1 MTRCA
6 HVLAPQGL
14 SGDMW
19 LGALIDAGASVDA
32 VHSAVNALD
41 LDGVELIPTPIDG
54 HGIAATHV
62 DVIIPPTAP
71 RVPDLSA
78 ATGLIQ
84 SADLSETITDLALEV
99 YTRLAEAEA
108 AAHSTTIDRVHFHE
122 LGNPDTAV
130 DIVGT
135 CAGVVDL
142 GLDSITCGPIAVG
155 SGTVE
160 TSHGRLAVPVPA
172 VTELIAGFMIEG
184 GHQARELTTPTGA
197 ALAAVLTTP
206 VDAMPPLR
214 LSGQGRGAGSEH
226 RDGHSMMT
234 ILIGDADTPA
244 RTLNDSLFMVETTL
258 DDLSPELIPDVL
270 DRLRALPSVAD
281 SWATPAI
288 MKKGRPG
295 FTLSA
300 LVTPDGR
307 DEVVQILVDE
317 SGTLGVRW
325 YRVDRQILERSR
337 ILIEV
342 EGCPIAVKIGGSP
355 HAPSRVAPEHDDVAA
370 AARALGQPVRVV
382 YDQAMIAAW
391 DHLALGR

>member
-32 VHSAVNALD
+32 VRSAVSALD
-41 LDGVELIPTPIDG
+41 LDGVDLIPAPIDG

-62 DVIIPPTAP
+62 EVVIPPTAP

-78 ATGLIQ
+78 ATALIR
-84 SADLSETITDLALEV
+84 SADLSETVTDLALEV

-108 AAHSTTIDRVHFHE
+108 AAHATTIDRVHFHE

-142 GLDSITCGPIAVG
+142 GLDSMTCGPIAVG

-214 LSGQGRGAGSEH
+214 LSGHGRGAASEH
-226 RDGHSMMT
+226 RDGRSIMT
-234 ILIGDADTPA
+234 ILIGDTDESAHHLD
-244 RTLNDSLFMVETTL
+244 DSLIMVETTI

-270 DRLRALPSVAD
+270 DRVRALPSVAD

-295 FTLSA
+295 FTLSV
-300 LVTPDGR
+300 LVTPDRR
-307 DEVVQILVDE
+307 DQVVQILLDE

-325 YRVDRQILERSR
+325 YRVDRQIVERSW
-337 ILIEV
+337 ITIEI
-342 EGCPIAVKIGGSP
+342 EGHPISIKIGGSP
-355 HAPSRVAPEHDDVAA
+355 HGPYRVAPEHDDVAA
-370 AARALGQPVRVV
+370 AARALHQPVRVV

-391 DHLALGR
+391 NHLAV